1 MYDFRPAK
9 SKLVIWLAASAHES
23 RKLNEAADKH
33 RRVRIAGSWKRG
45 RDNGCGYV
53 DVSKVTIELSFW
65 DKLFKP

>member
-9 SKLVIWLAASAHES
+9 SKGIIWLAASAHES
-23 RKLNEAADKH
+23 RQLNEAADRH
-33 RRVRIAGSWKRG
+33 RRVRIAGTWRHG
-45 RDNGCGYV
+45 RDSGCGYV